1 MHDTCCLYYNEVKVP
16 IIQYN
21 HHQPLVLIAERYSHC
36 CLLLQRDIL
45 ALHNEE
51 AKAHYNT
58 LQDFS
63 KILLSESWLTKGL
76 YNEL

>member
-1 MHDTCCLYYNEVKVP
+1 MKHASCVILRAKVP

-21 HHQPLVLIAERYSHC
+21 HEQPLVLITECYSHC
-36 CLLLQRDIL
+36 YLLLQRDVL
-45 ALHNEE
+45 ALHYGE

-63 KILLSESWLTKGL
+63 KIILSESWLTKSL